1 MLSKDEASG
10 GCPGIPE
17 VITAQ
22 QDSCTTKDI
31 TVSVRDSILEIPVS
45 ELEMVLREATDFFN
59 QTAALVQEAGIL
71 RGRELSRWIGKA
83 SASLKATGSPTEK
96 LMLVFAYLRQLL
108 AKLRE
113 ALKARPQEGSKVIQV
128 CSKIQARAIQIID
141 YIKSTVSDD
150 PKRKEIA
157 LDSQQARILFSGAG
171 GEPVSRKETIRA
183 MRRVEVLWP
192 ALRCGHRPNDGR
204 QTTRLTARVDELQ
217 DTPHCDL
224 WQRSGRRIAL
234 SL

>member
-1 MLSKDEASG
+1 MISKDEAPG

-17 VITAQ
+17 GITAQ

-31 TVSVRDSILEIPVS
+31 TVSVQDSILEIPVS
-45 ELEMVLREATDFFN
+45 ELELVLKEATDFFN

-83 SASLKATGSPTEK
+83 SASLKATGSITEK
-96 LMLVFAYLRQLL
+96 IMLVFAYLRQLL

-113 ALKARPQEGSKVIQV
+113 ALKARPKEGSKVIQV

-141 YIKSTVSDD
+141 YIKTTVAEGSQ
-150 PKRKEIA
+150 RKEIA
-157 LDSQQARILFSGAG
+157 IDSQQARILFSGAG

-183 MRRVEVLWP
+183 MRRAEVLWP

-204 QTTRLTARVDELQ
+204 QTTRLIAKVDDLQ

-234 SL
+234 SF

>member
-1 MLSKDEASG
+1 VISKDEAPG

-17 VITAQ
+17 GITAQ

-31 TVSVRDSILEIPVS
+31 TVSVQDSILEIPVS
-45 ELEMVLREATDFFN
+45 ELELVLKEATDFFN

-96 LMLVFAYLRQLL
+96 IMLVFAYLRQLL

-141 YIKSTVSDD
+141 YIKTTVAEGSQ
-150 PKRKEIA
+150 RKEIA
-157 LDSQQARILFSGAG
+157 IDSQQARILFSGAG

-183 MRRVEVLWP
+183 MRRAEVLWP

-204 QTTRLTARVDELQ
+204 QTTRLIAKVDDLQ

-234 SL
+234 SF

>member
-1 MLSKDEASG
+1 MQPLMDD
-10 GCPGIPE
+10 P
-17 VITAQ
+17 
-22 QDSCTTKDI
+22 
-31 TVSVRDSILEIPVS
+31 ILEIPAS
-45 ELEMVLREATDFFN
+45 ELELVLREATDFFN
-59 QTAALVQEAGIL
+59 QTATLVEEAGVL
-71 RGRELSRWIGKA
+71 RGRELARWIGKA

-96 LMLVFAYLRQLL
+96 LMLIFAYLRQLL

-141 YIKSTVSDD
+141 YLKVTIQEG
-150 PKRKEIA
+150 PHRKEIA
-157 LDSQQARILFSGAG
+157 IDSQQARILFSGAG

-183 MRRVEVLWP
+183 MKRAEVLWP

-204 QTTRLTARVDELQ
+204 QTTRLTAKVDDLQ
-217 DTPHCDL
+217 DVPHCDL

-234 SL
+234 SF